1 MNFLL
6 SSLSVYDLGCHI
18 NDVYIGCLVYADD
31 IILLSASVVHLQTM
45 LDICYTQGVE
55 VDIIFNAQKSALF
68 VVSKAHDVL
77 IDPLWI
83 GHHQVSWH
91 HINILNIWESSLSQV
106 EFCGL
111 IMILLSENFML
122 LLMLFVVM

>member
-1 MNFLL
+1 MVLGKVVYVLSPVLFNIYMNFLL
-6 SSLSVYDLGCHI
+6 SSLSL
-18 NDVYIGCLVYADD
+18 
-31 IILLSASVVHLQTM
+31 M

-68 VVSKAHDVL
+68 VVGKAHDVL

-91 HINILNIWESSLSQV
+91 RISILNIWESSLSQV

-111 IMILLSENFML
+111 TMILLSENFML